1 METLLDLVRELSF
14 TRVGG
19 SSEEMA
25 AAEIIL
31 REINLA
37 GKEAGSGITGEF
49 MPFKIPGAD
58 VEKCSVNAQGREIK
72 SEPFL

>member
-37 GKEAGSGITGEF
+37 RKVIFSLQYQKCGCF
-49 MPFKIPGAD
+49 MFYQALEGFFIP
-58 VEKCSVNAQGREIK
+58 NAI
-72 SEPFL
+72 